1 MQGWLPVPGTTT
13 GRLVEAALELFGAEG
28 YDPVPVNAIATRAG
42 VTTGPLYHHFKDKA
56 GLYTVV
62 RADVEQRVKDRMEVA
77 ASFRPV
83 RSITDLAPVLVSGYD
98 YLVAARLT
106 RLLAENPPSGT
117 GTLDAS
123 RKSST
128 NSSTSRPRWGSW
140 SRPRGAQPF
149 GEPVTG
155 PTPRSK
161 PVRALFDCSPAL
173 TAADSQ
179 SSWRV
184 AGPHIRA
191 RSAVGACLQTG
202 RTG

>member
-117 GTLDAS
+117 GTLDAVEKVVDQLLNVTPPLGFLVAAAWRATLWRAGDGPDAALQA
-123 RKSST
+123 RKSFI
-128 NSSTSRPRWGSW
+128 R
-140 SRPRGAQPF
+140 
-149 GEPVTG
+149 
-155 PTPRSK
+155 
-161 PVRALFDCSPAL
+161 LL
-173 TAADSQ
+173 
-179 SSWRV
+179 
-184 AGPHIRA
+184 AGPHR
-191 RSAVGACLQTG
+191 R
-202 RTG
+202 